1 MVHLIALAGVLSI
14 SFSAVFVRL
23 AAVSPVT
30 ATFYRAAYAIPLLT
44 AVWAFSRDGER
55 RPRGARLLAL
65 ASGVILGI
73 ELAFWHRSIALIG
86 VGLATVLANVQVV
99 VVAAVAWILYGERPG
114 AGTAALIGGILVGV
128 ALTSGLARPDAY
140 GSAPVA
146 GVALG
151 AFAGACYAVFL
162 LMFRA
167 ANRALAPT
175 AGPLLDSTIGV
186 AVGALLCAPF
196 DPRFAFAPSWPAHLW
211 LALLAVVSQVIGW
224 LLIAPAL
231 PRLPA
236 LETSI
241 LLLVQ
246 PVFALMWGVLF
257 FTERLSPLQWI
268 GAALVLAGVGSVSIS
283 RTTSRTE
290 VAPGSAPLQQKPEES
305 GGTRGV

>member
-1 MVHLIALAGVLSI
+1 MIHLAALLGVLGI

-30 ATFYRAAYAIPLLT
+30 ATFFRAAYALPLLT
-44 AVWAFSRDGER
+44 VVWTYSRGAEP
-55 RPRGARLLAL
+55 RPRRARLLAL
-65 ASGVILGI
+65 ASGMVLGF
-73 ELAFWHRSIALIG
+73 ELAFWHESIALIG

-99 VVAAVAWILYGERPG
+99 VVAGVAWALYGERPG
-114 AGTAALIGGILVGV
+114 LGTMTIIGCILLGV
-128 ALTSGLARPDAY
+128 TLTSGLARPDAY
-140 GSAPVA
+140 GTAPIA

-151 AFAGACYAVFL
+151 AFAGACYAIFL

-175 AGPLLDSTIGV
+175 AGPLLDSTVGMV
-186 AVGALLCAPF
+186 LGALLCAPF
-196 DPRFAFAPSWPAHLW
+196 DPGFALAPSWPAHGW
-211 LALLAVVSQVIGW
+211 LALLALVSQVIGW

-246 PVFALMWGVLF
+246 PVFALAWGVLF
-257 FTERLSPLQWI
+257 FAERLSTLQWL
-268 GAALVLAGVGSVSIS
+268 GAALVLAGVGSLSLRNLA
-283 RTTSRTE
+283 RT
-290 VAPGSAPLQQKPEES
+290 
-305 GGTRGV
+305 

>member
-1 MVHLIALAGVLSI
+1 MIHLIALLGVLSI

-30 ATFYRAAYAIPLLT
+30 ATFYRAAYAIPVL
-44 AVWAFSRDGER
+44 AAAWALSRHSGP
-55 RPRGARLLAL
+55 RPPRARLLAL

-73 ELAFWHRSIALIG
+73 ELAFWHQSIALIG

-99 VVAAVAWILYGERPG
+99 VVAAVGWIVYGERPH
-114 AGTAALIGGILVGV
+114 ARTAAVVGGIRVGV

-140 GSAPVA
+140 GSAPIA

-151 AFAGACYAVFL
+151 AFAGACYAIFL

-175 AGPLLDSTIGV
+175 SGPLLDSTVGV
-186 AVGALLCAPF
+186 ALGALMCAPF
-196 DPRFAFAPSWPAHLW
+196 DPRFALAPSWPAHLW

-268 GAALVLAGVGSVSIS
+268 GAALVLAGVASVSIS
-283 RTTSRTE
+283 RTT
-290 VAPGSAPLQQKPEES
+290 AKP
-305 GGTRGV
+305 TLRQIAKT

>member
-1 MVHLIALAGVLSI
+1 MLA
-14 SFSAVFVRL
+14 F
-23 AAVSPVT
+23 
-30 ATFYRAAYAIPLLT
+30 
-44 AVWAFSRDGER
+44 
-55 RPRGARLLAL
+55 
-65 ASGVILGI
+65 ASGVVLGV
-73 ELAFWHRSIALIG
+73 ELAFWHKSIALIG

-99 VVAAVAWILYGERPG
+99 VVATVAWALYGERPG
-114 AGTAALIGGILVGV
+114 IGTALIIGAILTGV

-140 GSAPVA
+140 GTAPIT
-146 GVALG
+146 GVVLG

-175 AGPLLDSTIGV
+175 AGPLLDSTAGM

-196 DPRFAFAPSWPAHLW
+196 DPGFAFVPSWPAHAWLVL
-211 LALLAVVSQVIGW
+211 LALVSQVIGW

-246 PVFALMWGVLF
+246 PVFALAWGVLF
-257 FTERLSPLQWI
+257 FAERLSALQWF
-268 GAALVLAGVGSVSIS
+268 GALLVLTGVGSLSLKNF
-283 RTTSRTE
+283 TS
-290 VAPGSAPLQQKPEES
+290 
-305 GGTRGV
+305 GTYNR

>member
-1 MVHLIALAGVLSI
+1 MVHLVALLGVLSI

-30 ATFYRAAYAIPLLT
+30 ATFYRAAYAIPVLA
-44 AVWAFSRDGER
+44 AVWALSRDAGP
-55 RPRGARLLAL
+55 RPRRARLLAL

-73 ELAFWHRSIALIG
+73 ELAFWHQSIALIG

-99 VVAAVAWILYGERPG
+99 VVAAAAWILYGERPG
-114 AGTAALIGGILVGV
+114 AGTAAVIGGILVGV

-140 GSAPVA
+140 GSAPIA

-151 AFAGACYAVFL
+151 AFAGACYAIFL

-175 AGPLLDSTIGV
+175 SGPLLDATIGV
-186 AVGALLCAPF
+186 ALGALVSAPF

-224 LLIAPAL
+224 LLIAQAM

-241 LLLVQ
+241 VLLVQ
-246 PVFALMWGVLF
+246 PVFALVWGVLF
-257 FTERLSPLQWI
+257 FTERLSPLQWL
-268 GAALVLAGVGSVSIS
+268 GAALVLAGVGSVSVG
-283 RTTSRTE
+283 RTIPRTRT
-290 VAPGSAPLQQKPEES
+290 VPDRAPLRQNPEES
-305 GGTRGV
+305 GGA

>member
-1 MVHLIALAGVLSI
+1 MVHLAALLGVLGI

-30 ATFYRAAYAIPLLT
+30 ATLFRAVYALPPLAL
-44 AVWAFSRDGER
+44 VWALSRGGD
-55 RPRGARLLAL
+55 PRVPRARVLAF
-65 ASGVILGI
+65 ASGVVLGI
-73 ELAFWHRSIALIG
+73 ELAFWHKSIALIG

-99 VVAAVAWILYGERPG
+99 VVATVAWVLYGERPG
-114 AGTAALIGGILVGV
+114 IGTALIIGAILLGV

-140 GSAPVA
+140 GTAPIA
-146 GVALG
+146 GVVLG

-175 AGPLLDSTIGV
+175 AGPLLDSTAGM
-186 AVGALLCAPF
+186 AMGALLCAAF
-196 DPRFAFAPSWPAHLW
+196 DPGFAFAPSWPAHAW
-211 LALLAVVSQVIGW
+211 LALLALVSQVIGW
-224 LLIAPAL
+224 LLIAQAL

-246 PVFALMWGVLF
+246 PVFALAWGVLF
-257 FTERLSPLQWI
+257 FAERLSALQWF
-268 GAALVLAGVGSVSIS
+268 GAALVLAGVGSLSLRNLHGRHVEHAA
-283 RTTSRTE
+283 R
-290 VAPGSAPLQQKPEES
+290 
-305 GGTRGV
+305 

>member
-1 MVHLIALAGVLSI
+1 MVHFAALLGVLGI

-30 ATFYRAAYAIPLLT
+30 ATFFRAAYALPAL
-44 AVWAFSRDGER
+44 AGVWALSRGDDPR
-55 RPRGARLLAL
+55 ARPARLLAF

-73 ELAFWHRSIALIG
+73 ELAFWHKSIALIG

-99 VVAAVAWILYGERPG
+99 VVATVAWLLYGERPG
-114 AGTAALIGGILVGV
+114 MGTAAIIGAILLGV

-140 GSAPVA
+140 GAAPIA

-151 AFAGACYAVFL
+151 AFAGACYAIFL

-175 AGPLLDSTIGV
+175 AGPLLDSTAGMAI
-186 AVGALLCAPF
+186 GALLCAPF
-196 DPRFAFAPSWPAHLW
+196 DPGFAFAPSWPAHAW
-211 LALLAVVSQVIGW
+211 LAMLAVVSQVIGW
-224 LLIAPAL
+224 LLIAQAL

-246 PVFALMWGVLF
+246 PVFALAWGVWF
-257 FTERLSPLQWI
+257 FAERLSALQWL
-268 GAALVLAGVGSVSIS
+268 GAMLVLAGVGSLSLKNFRS
-283 RTTSRTE
+283 RT
-290 VAPGSAPLQQKPEES
+290 
-305 GGTRGV
+305 

>member
-1 MVHLIALAGVLSI
+1 MIHWAALLGVLGI

-30 ATFYRAAYAIPLLT
+30 ATLFRAAYALPVL
-44 AVWAFSRDGER
+44 AVVQALSRDR
-55 RPRGARLLAL
+55 KPRAAGARLLAF

-73 ELAFWHRSIALIG
+73 ELAFWHKSIALIG

-99 VVAAVAWILYGERPG
+99 VVATVAWLLYGERPG
-114 AGTAALIGGILVGV
+114 TGTAAIVVGILMGV

-140 GSAPVA
+140 GSAPIA

-151 AFAGACYAVFL
+151 ALAGGCYAFFL

-175 AGPLLDSTIGV
+175 AGPLLDSTVGMAI
-186 AVGALLCAPF
+186 GALLCAPF
-196 DPRFAFAPSWPAHLW
+196 DPGFTFVPSWPAHAW
-211 LALLAVVSQVIGW
+211 LALLALVSQVIGW

-236 LETSI
+236 IETSI

-246 PVFALMWGVLF
+246 PVFALAWGVLF
-257 FTERLSPLQWI
+257 FAERLSALQWF
-268 GAALVLAGVGSVSIS
+268 GAALVLAGVGALSIKNF
-283 RTTSRTE
+283 TSG
-290 VAPGSAPLQQKPEES
+290 A
-305 GGTRGV
+305 

>member
-1 MVHLIALAGVLSI
+1 MIHLVALLGVLSI

-30 ATFYRAAYAIPLLT
+30 ATFYRAAYAIPVLA
-44 AVWAFSRDGER
+44 AVWAFSRDAEP
-55 RPRGARLLAL
+55 RPRRARLLAL

-99 VVAAVAWILYGERPG
+99 VVAAAAWILYGERPG
-114 AGTAALIGGILVGV
+114 GGTAAVIGGILVGV

-140 GSAPVA
+140 GSAPIA

-151 AFAGACYAVFL
+151 AFSGACYAIFL

-175 AGPLLDSTIGV
+175 SGPLLDSTIGV
-186 AVGALLCAPF
+186 ALGALACAPF
-196 DPRFAFAPSWPAHLW
+196 DSRFAFAPSWPAHLW
-211 LALLAVVSQVIGW
+211 LGLLALISQVIGW

-241 LLLVQ
+241 VLLVQ
-246 PVFALMWGVLF
+246 PVFALVWGVLF
-257 FTERLSPLQWI
+257 FAERLSPVQWL
-268 GAALVLAGVGSVSIS
+268 GAALVLAGVGSISVS
-283 RTTSRTE
+283 RTKPRTHA
-290 VAPGSAPLQQKPEES
+290 VPGRAPLQQNPEES
-305 GGTRGV
+305 SGTRGV

>member
-1 MVHLIALAGVLSI
+1 M
-14 SFSAVFVRL
+14 RL

-30 ATFYRAAYAIPLLT
+30 ATLFRATYALPVLAL
-44 AVWAFSRDGER
+44 VWALSRGGDPRAR
-55 RPRGARLLAL
+55 RPRLLAF

-73 ELAFWHRSIALIG
+73 ELAFWHKSIALIG

-99 VVAAVAWILYGERPG
+99 VVAAVAWVLYGERPG
-114 AGTAALIGGILVGV
+114 IGTAVIIGGILMGV
-128 ALTSGLARPDAY
+128 ALTSGLARPEAY
-140 GSAPVA
+140 GSAPIA

-151 AFAGACYAVFL
+151 AFAGGCYAIFL

-175 AGPLLDSTIGV
+175 AGPLLDSTAGMAI
-186 AVGALLCAPF
+186 GALLCAPF
-196 DPRFAFAPSWPAHLW
+196 DPGFAFAPSWPAHAW
-211 LALLAVVSQVIGW
+211 LALLALVSQVIGW

-246 PVFALMWGVLF
+246 PVFALAWGVLF
-257 FTERLSPLQWI
+257 FAERLSALQWL
-268 GAALVLAGVGSVSIS
+268 GAALVLAGVGSLSLKNF
-283 RTTSRTE
+283 TSST
-290 VAPGSAPLQQKPEES
+290 
-305 GGTRGV
+305 

>member
-1 MVHLIALAGVLSI
+1 MVHLAALLGVLGI

-30 ATFYRAAYAIPLLT
+30 ATFFRAAYALPAL
-44 AVWAFSRDGER
+44 AGVWALSRGDDPR
-55 RPRGARLLAL
+55 ARPARLLAF

-73 ELAFWHRSIALIG
+73 ELAFWHKSIALIG

-99 VVAAVAWILYGERPG
+99 VVATVAWILYGERPG
-114 AGTAALIGGILVGV
+114 MGTAAIIGGILAGV

-140 GSAPVA
+140 GSAPIA

-151 AFAGACYAVFL
+151 AFAGGCYAIFL
-162 LMFRA
+162 LTFRA

-175 AGPLLDSTIGV
+175 AGPLFDSTIGM
-186 AVGALLCAPF
+186 AIGALLCAPF
-196 DPRFAFAPSWPAHLW
+196 DPGFAFAPSWPAHAW
-211 LALLAVVSQVIGW
+211 LALLAMVSQVIGW

-246 PVFALMWGVLF
+246 PVFALAWGVLF
-257 FTERLSPLQWI
+257 FAERLSALQWL
-268 GAALVLAGVGSVSIS
+268 GATMVLAGVGSLSLKNFRS
-283 RTTSRTE
+283 KT
-290 VAPGSAPLQQKPEES
+290 
-305 GGTRGV
+305 

>member
-1 MVHLIALAGVLSI
+1 MIHLLALLGVVGI

-30 ATFYRAAYAIPLLT
+30 ATFFRAAYALPVLALVSVYARGT
-44 AVWAFSRDGER
+44 AP
-55 RPRGARLLAL
+55 RPRRARLLAV
-65 ASGVILGI
+65 ASGMVLGF

-99 VVAAVAWILYGERPG
+99 VVAGVAWALYGERPG
-114 AGTAALIGGILVGV
+114 LSTTAIIGGILLGV

-140 GSAPVA
+140 GAAPIA

-151 AFAGACYAVFL
+151 AFAGACYAIFL

-175 AGPLLDSTIGV
+175 AGPLLDSTAGM
-186 AVGALLCAPF
+186 ALGALLCAPF
-196 DPRFAFAPSWPAHLW
+196 DAGFSLAQSWPSHAWLGL
-211 LALLAVVSQVIGW
+211 LALLSQVIGW

-246 PVFALMWGVLF
+246 PVFALAWGVLF
-257 FTERLSPLQWI
+257 FAERLSAFQWL
-268 GAALVLAGVGSVSIS
+268 GAALVLAGVGSLS
-283 RTTSRTE
+283 RRNRRRT
-290 VAPGSAPLQQKPEES
+290 
-305 GGTRGV
+305 

>member
-1 MVHLIALAGVLSI
+1 MIHLAALLGVLGI

-30 ATFYRAAYAIPLLT
+30 ATLFRAVYALP
-44 AVWAFSRDGER
+44 
-55 RPRGARLLAL
+55 PLAL
-65 ASGVILGI
+65 VWTLSRGGDPRAPRARVLAFASGVVLGI
-73 ELAFWHRSIALIG
+73 ELAFWHKSIALIG

-99 VVAAVAWILYGERPG
+99 VVATVAWVLYGERPG
-114 AGTAALIGGILVGV
+114 IGTALIIGAILMGV

-140 GSAPVA
+140 GTAPIA
-146 GVALG
+146 GVLLG

-175 AGPLLDSTIGV
+175 AGPLLDSTAGM

-196 DPRFAFAPSWPAHLW
+196 DPAFAFGLSWPAHGWLVL
-211 LALLAVVSQVIGW
+211 LALVSQVIGW

-246 PVFALMWGVLF
+246 PVFALAWGVLLF
-257 FTERLSPLQWI
+257 AERLSALQWL
-268 GAALVLAGVGSVSIS
+268 GAALVLAGVGSLSLKNLRERHVEHAA
-283 RTTSRTE
+283 R
-290 VAPGSAPLQQKPEES
+290 
-305 GGTRGV
+305 

>member
-1 MVHLIALAGVLSI
+1 MIHLAALLGVLGI

-23 AAVSPVT
+23 ADVSPVT
-30 ATFYRAAYAIPLLT
+30 ATLFRAAYALPVL
-44 AVWAFSRDGER
+44 AVVRALSRGGD
-55 RPRGARLLAL
+55 PRARHARLLAL

-73 ELAFWHRSIALIG
+73 ELALWHKSIALIG

-99 VVAAVAWILYGERPG
+99 VLATVAWVLYGERPG
-114 AGTAALIGGILVGV
+114 TGTAAIIGGILMGV

-151 AFAGACYAVFL
+151 ALAGGCYAIFL

-175 AGPLLDSTIGV
+175 AGPLLDSTVGMAI
-186 AVGALLCAPF
+186 GALLCAPF
-196 DPRFAFAPSWPAHLW
+196 DPGFAFAPSWPAHAW
-211 LALLAVVSQVIGW
+211 LALLALVSQVIGW

-246 PVFALMWGVLF
+246 PVFALAWGVLF
-257 FTERLSPLQWI
+257 FAERLSALQWL
-268 GAALVLAGVGSVSIS
+268 GAALVLAGVGSLSLKNF
-283 RTTSRTE
+283 TSRT
-290 VAPGSAPLQQKPEES
+290 
-305 GGTRGV
+305 